1 MLFSL
6 ALVSPKPISV
16 LTTIYLLL
24 GSNLGDC
31 VAIMQTAVVRI
42 GERVGEVT
50 RASALYETA
59 PWGGIEQPVFL
70 NQVLEVSTALAPE
83 EVLRIAL
90 ELEHEAG
97 RVRYQ
102 RWGARHLD
110 VDILYF
116 GQKIMD
122 TPRLTVPHPRLHE
135 RRFTLVPLTEIAPNF
150 VHPVLGITNAKLLEL
165 CLDQETV
172 TLFQKV

>member
-1 MLFSL
+1 M
-6 ALVSPKPISV
+6 
-16 LTTIYLLL
+16 TTIFLLL
-24 GSNLGDC
+24 GSNLGDRET
-31 VAIMQTAVVRI
+31 IMQTAIARI
-42 GERVGEVT
+42 GERVGEVM

-59 PWGGIEQPVFL
+59 PWGGIEQPAFL
-70 NQVLEVSTALAPE
+70 NQVLEIGTSLAPE
-83 EVLRIAL
+83 EVLRLIL

-97 RVRYQ
+97 RIRYE

-135 RRFTLVPLTEIAPNF
+135 RRFTLIPLAEIAPDF
-150 VHPVLGITNAKLLEL
+150 VHPVLNITNRKLLEI
-165 CLDQETV
+165 CQDEEPV
-172 TLFQKV
+172 ALFRSV

>member
-1 MLFSL
+1 
-6 ALVSPKPISV
+6 
-16 LTTIYLLL
+16 
-24 GSNLGDC
+24 
-31 VAIMQTAVVRI
+31 MQTTVQHI

-50 RASALYETA
+50 RVSALYETA
-59 PWGGIEQPVFL
+59 PWGGIEQPAFL
-70 NQVLEVSTALAPE
+70 NQVLEVNTALAPE

-97 RVRYQ
+97 RIRYE

-122 TPRLTVPHPRLHE
+122 SPRLSIPHPRLHE
-135 RRFTLVPLTEIAPNF
+135 RRFTLVPLVEIAPNF
-150 VHPVLGITNAKLLEL
+150 VHPVLKKTNAELLES
-165 CLDQETV
+165 CSDQETV
-172 TLFQKV
+172 TFFQAKQIIH

>member
-1 MLFSL
+1 
-6 ALVSPKPISV
+6 
-16 LTTIYLLL
+16 
-24 GSNLGDC
+24 
-31 VAIMQTAVVRI
+31 MQTATAHI

-50 RASALYETA
+50 RMSALYETA
-59 PWGGIEQPVFL
+59 PWGGIEQPAFL
-70 NQVLEVSTALAPE
+70 NQVLEVDTALAPE
-83 EVLRIAL
+83 EMLRMAL

-97 RVRYQ
+97 RIRYE

-110 VDILYF
+110 IDILYF

-150 VHPVLGITNAKLLEL
+150 VHPVLKKTNAELLEI
-165 CLDQETV
+165 CLDKETV
-172 TLFQKV
+172 TLFGAAK